1 MKSLQLLPRLWQ
13 PEHSCDL
20 PAQSPPHTFSF
31 TSPGYQAH
39 GSMIEPPSPEE
50 TERQREKNRKL
61 REQLMRIQRPTEI
74 SVPQGEWCCCT
85 TFLIAYHFANE
96 VYGCISVCTIHYH
109 SCVNGFLPGPP
120 MMSYSLPPAAGS
132 STSSLASLEPA
143 SSLLPPLSSLSLQQ
157 SQPSLSLSQF
167 RPPPQTSTILSSL
180 TQQPPLTSTLLD
192 AVSSFCSLSSSSPS
206 VLSSSGLGGSII
218 LP

>member
-132 STSSLASLEPA
+132 IHIISCFSCTCIFSFTTTILSLIAAISTFFISLSIPTRPPPYSPMLSVA
-143 SSLLPPLSSLSLQQ
+143 SSLLK
-157 SQPSLSLSQF
+157 
-167 RPPPQTSTILSSL
+167 
-180 TQQPPLTSTLLD
+180 
-192 AVSSFCSLSSSSPS
+192 
-206 VLSSSGLGGSII
+206 G
-218 LP
+218 